1 MRTGTSTAWK
11 NERKQKKK
19 WFPDS
24 SVVSEGV
31 SPASAKHVANT
42 CKTFTA
48 VHIFVFVCFSW
59 MNQNRTK
66 WMKYV
71 WDGRMVTV
79 RRLNRLWLVPACLKL
94 SKSNSTRDNLIWPA
108 NWHPVKSRQPSFH
121 EGNDSESKP
130 EGNSR
135 SKQPWYALGL
145 CIFFE
150 IGSGF
155 GVHQRHIGRRMPSQ
169 TWRPRICLAMALPD
183 GNCKL
188 RKTRQN
194 TGHIPKCSLAMSM
207 HNAQISAALR
217 TQMRSSKMT
226 VWMFLQTI
234 QTAGQGTRWSHCRS
248 LRNSKIKAL
257 QRLQLFANTKRLAF
271 RTIQHGCWTTFD
283 FLVGSY
289 FLWAKSSPS
298 IARHFAGMQL
308 CVIACLF

>member
-1 MRTGTSTAWK
+1 MAKAPLQTKVCHYEDRDLDCMEKWK
-11 NERKQKKK
+11 KTEKK
-19 WFPDS
+19 WFPDF

-150 IGSGF
+150 IGAGF

-169 TWRPRICLAMALPD
+169 TWRPRICWQWHYPTETVNWGRHVRTLATYL
-183 GNCKL
+183 NVHL
-188 RKTRQN
+188 RCLCTTLK
-194 TGHIPKCSLAMSM
+194 SL
-207 HNAQISAALR
+207 
-217 TQMRSSKMT
+217 
-226 VWMFLQTI
+226 
-234 QTAGQGTRWSHCRS
+234 
-248 LRNSKIKAL
+248 
-257 QRLQLFANTKRLAF
+257 
-271 RTIQHGCWTTFD
+271 QH
-283 FLVGSY
+283 
-289 FLWAKSSPS
+289 
-298 IARHFAGMQL
+298 
-308 CVIACLF
+308 